1 MQVIFRVNAPV
12 KISEVAEIGGSDFGG
27 GNNVLTISYEDL
39 LYSKL
44 ELPLHLKKADFAGGR
59 K

>member
-1 MQVIFRVNAPV
+1 MVQVIFRVNAPV
-12 KISEVAEIGGSDFGG
+12 KIPEVAEVAPTLEEEKMFSLSA
-27 GNNVLTISYEDL
+27 VRVCC
-39 LYSKL
+39 KL

>member
-1 MQVIFRVNAPV
+1 MLRVIFRVNAPV
-12 KISEVAEIGGSDFGG
+12 KIPEVAEVAPTLEEEKMFSQSA
-27 GNNVLTISYEDL
+27 VRVCC
-39 LYSKL
+39 KL